1 MLRSAKER
9 ERGLRTNVT
18 NGMLVVW
25 SKALELLVEGL
36 EVLVGQ
42 SARDGSDGVKLSM
55 NLAACDGEGK
65 L

>member
-1 MLRSAKER
+1 
-9 ERGLRTNVT
+9 
-18 NGMLVVW
+18 MLVVW